1 MGIEETGLRSFEN
14 SACEKVLNSLE
25 AGYQREVAKR
35 ITVINFGV
43 DDGGGNGYRMLWSRC
58 KDGYSEV
65 DEYDNIRILTET
77 RMVRKSGVFVKD
89 KAEIASRV
97 GGK

>member
-1 MGIEETGLRSFEN
+1 MGIEETGLTGLRSFEN
-14 SACEKVLNSLE
+14 SACERVLNSLE

-43 DDGGGNGYRMLWSRC
+43 DDGGGNGYRMLCSRG

-65 DEYDNIRILTET
+65 DEYDNIRIWTNIRT
-77 RMVRKSGVFVKD
+77 GQKK
-89 KAEIASRV
+89 
-97 GGK
+97 